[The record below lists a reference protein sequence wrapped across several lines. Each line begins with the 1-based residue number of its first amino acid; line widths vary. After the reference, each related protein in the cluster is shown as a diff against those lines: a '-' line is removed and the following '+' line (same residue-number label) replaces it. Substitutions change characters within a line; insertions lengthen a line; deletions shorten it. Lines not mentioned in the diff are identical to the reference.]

1 MADTLK
7 NAFFHLDNTHSTNL
21 QTVTPT
27 ATDMVRTL
35 LAVTICN
42 RSAVNHTIDVRVVDA
57 GGSNTFQII
66 KGATLPA
73 KSTFEH
79 TDKII
84 LEEDCELQFNLGD
97 SATGSGA
104 QNNFDVV
111 IAMLEQDL

>member
-7 NAFFHLDNTHSTNL
+7 NAFFHLDDGDSTNL
-21 QTVTPT
+21 QTITPT
-27 ATDMVRTL
+27 ATDKVRTI
-35 LAVTICN
+35 LALTICN
-42 RSAVNHTIDVRVVDA
+42 RSAVGHTIDVRVVDA

-84 LEEDCELQFNLGD
+84 LEEDCELQLNLGD